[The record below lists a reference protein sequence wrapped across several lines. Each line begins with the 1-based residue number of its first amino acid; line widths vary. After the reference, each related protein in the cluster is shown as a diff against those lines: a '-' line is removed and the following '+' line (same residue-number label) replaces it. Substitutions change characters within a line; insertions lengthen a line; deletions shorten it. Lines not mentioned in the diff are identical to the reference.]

1 MNTLEAFNTKN
12 LKDLQQKLAIK
23 NINAVPKIDKVIVAV
38 GIGSLATRKSIKDFE
53 EFDRI
58 ITKITGQKA
67 RVLKSKKAI
76 SNFKLREGM
85 PVMLQTTLRKQK
97 AYDFLDRFM
106 KLVVPRLRDFSGFSE
121 KNFDGQWN
129 FNLWIPNYNIF
140 PELSLD
146 DVVTTMGLQI
156 TIVTTTK
163 DNTHA
168 KSLLESLWFIFK

>member
-1 MNTLEAFNTKN
+1 MNTLEAFNTKVVKN
-12 LKDLQQKLAIK
+12 LQKQLAIK
-23 NINAVPKIDKVIVAV
+23 NVNAVPKIDKVIVAI
-38 GIGSLATRKSIKDFE
+38 GIGSLATRKSLKDFD
-53 EFDRI
+53 EFEKV

-76 SNFKLREGM
+76 SNFKLRENM

-106 KLVVPRLRDFSGFSE
+106 KLVMPRLRDFSGFTD
-121 KNFDGQWN
+121 KAFDGQGN
-129 FNLWIPNYNIF
+129 FNIGLPNYNIF

-146 DVVTTMGLQI
+146 DIVTTMGLQI

-163 DNTHA
+163 NNAHA
-168 KSLLESLWFIFK
+168 KALLEALWFIFK

>member
-1 MNTLEAFNTKN
+1 MNTLEAFNTKVVKN
-12 LKDLQQKLAIK
+12 LQKQLAIK
-23 NINAVPKIDKVIVAV
+23 NVNAVPKIDKVIVAI
-38 GIGSLATRKSIKDFE
+38 GIGSLATRKSLKDFD
-53 EFDRI
+53 EFEKV

-76 SNFKLREGM
+76 SNFKLRENM

-106 KLVVPRLRDFSGFSE
+106 KLVMPRLRDFSGFTDKS
-121 KNFDGQWN
+121 FDGQGN
-129 FNLWIPNYNIF
+129 FNIGLPNYNIF

-146 DVVTTMGLQI
+146 DIVTTMGLQI

-163 DNTHA
+163 NNAHA
-168 KSLLESLWFIFK
+168 KALLEAL